1 MESRETNNDC
11 SSDLFPN
18 GQWLVW
24 KQRESEEESSSAE
37 SENDSVNEVGSNASS
52 SENRE
57 GSDANEDSSDANSGG
72 PVEPEKG
79 DNWTPVTS
87 RRQGSKRVP
96 SPSSIGW
103 SKLQCMPMN
112 DDAALVDIE
121 SAMHNHYFSKI
132 LQIEGLHTSN
142 KVVTDIFKI
151 TSQLNPKIHILSS
164 NSCFRL
170 NAVKHI

>member
-1 MESRETNNDC
+1 MAGM
-11 SSDLFPN
+11 PAA
-18 GQWLVW
+18 Q
-24 KQRESEEESSSAE
+24 K
-37 SENDSVNEVGSNASS
+37 
-52 SENRE
+52 NRKD
-57 GSDANEDSSDANSGG
+57 SDANEDGSDVSSGD

-121 SAMHNHYFSKI
+121 SAMHNHNFSKI

-142 KVVTDIFKI
+142 KVVTDIF
-151 TSQLNPKIHILSS
+151 N
-164 NSCFRL
+164 
-170 NAVKHI
+170 